1 MDEKRIELGGLW
13 ANTKKDGEVYY
24 SGKATSG
31 TTFLLFKNKSKEP
44 GDNRPTYI
52 LCLSESKAWE
62 PESGQKEFAG
72 SDGKEP
78 F

>member
-1 MDEKRIELGGLW
+1 MESKRIELGGLW
-13 ANTKKDGEVYY
+13 TKTNKEGEVYY
-24 SGKATSG
+24 SGKATNG
-31 TTFLLFKNKSKEP
+31 TASLLFKNQSKAP
-44 GDNRPTYI
+44 GDNRPAFI
-52 LCLSESKAWE
+52 LCLAESKAWQ